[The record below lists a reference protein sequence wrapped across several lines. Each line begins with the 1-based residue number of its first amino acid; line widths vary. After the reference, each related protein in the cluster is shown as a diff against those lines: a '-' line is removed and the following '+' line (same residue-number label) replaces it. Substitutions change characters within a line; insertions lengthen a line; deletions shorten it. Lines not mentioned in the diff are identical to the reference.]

1 MAVGQFFWSDD
12 IYSIRSDIMIHR
24 YSEQWSSVNTSLE
37 SDPCGWSIPR
47 YYDNSNRALWRS
59 RQPLR
64 ARTKPRRSWIDTP
77 SLQQQEVYLQSLRA
91 EYHHDRLPSA
101 RILHPVNCELS
112 DTRFMPRLDLDTF
125 DTRDTINTRIKDFI
139 LFWLCP
145 LASPRCGHEGR

>member
-77 SLQQQEVYLQSLRA
+77 SLQQQEVYLQSLSGVSSWSPA
-91 EYHHDRLPSA
+91 QCPYLAS
-101 RILHPVNCELS
+101 CELWVVRHEIYAKTWS
-112 DTRFMPRLDLDTF
+112 WYLWYERYDQHENKRFYFVL
-125 DTRDTINTRIKDFI
+125 IVS
-139 LFWLCP
+139 P
-145 LASPRCGHEGR
+145 LLAVATKADK